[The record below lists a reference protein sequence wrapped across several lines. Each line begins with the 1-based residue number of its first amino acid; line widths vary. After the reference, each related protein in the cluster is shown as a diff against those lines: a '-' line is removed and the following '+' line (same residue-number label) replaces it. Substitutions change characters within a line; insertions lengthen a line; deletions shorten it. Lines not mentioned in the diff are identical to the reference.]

1 MPVTTSESFAAVAGL
16 VSGSRSLGRESLTV
30 TTRPDASGIV
40 TTTATQPDSTKLLQ
54 IRTHQN
60 T

>member
-16 VSGSRSLGRESLTV
+16 VSGSLGRESLTV

-40 TTTATQPDSTKLLQ
+40 TTTATQPDSTKLLE